1 MPQKAAERSAL
12 REELIV
18 TRLSPTNLA
27 NGVRRD
33 YNDPM
38 EPSFDQM
45 TPAERILHVQSLW
58 DRIAEEPEGV
68 PVSDE
73 MKAELDRRL
82 AAHRA
87 EPSTAIPWEQV
98 KAELRRRR

>member
-1 MPQKAAERSAL
+1 VAIPD
-12 REELIV
+12 
-18 TRLSPTNLA
+18 
-27 NGVRRD
+27 GRD
-33 YNDPM
+33 YNPLM
-38 EPSFDQM
+38 EPSFEQM

-87 EPSTAIPWEQV
+87 DPSTAIPWEQV

>member
-1 MPQKAAERSAL
+1 MPQKAAEMSEL
-12 REELIV
+12 REGIV

-27 NGVRRD
+27 NVVRHD

-87 EPSTAIPWEQV
+87 EPATAIPWEQV

>member
-1 MPQKAAERSAL
+1 
-12 REELIV
+12 
-18 TRLSPTNLA
+18 
-27 NGVRRD
+27 
-33 YNDPM
+33 M
-38 EPSFDQM
+38 EPPFEQM
-45 TPAERILHVQSLW
+45 TPAERILPVQSLW
-58 DRIAEEPEGV
+58 DPIAAEPEGV
-68 PVSDE
+68 PISDE

>member
-1 MPQKAAERSAL
+1 MAAGDYH
-12 REELIV
+12 V
-18 TRLSPTNLA
+18 T
-27 NGVRRD
+27 
-33 YNDPM
+33 M

>member
-1 MPQKAAERSAL
+1 MSEL
-12 REELIV
+12 REEFIV
-18 TRLSPTNLA
+18 TRLCPTNLA
-27 NGVRRD
+27 NVVRRD